1 MLDSCSYG
9 IKLRDR
15 THERR
20 SLLTAVRSDRGP
32 NIHLHLLGQ
41 SRRIACHELV
51 NAGLAR
57 HALRSAGKFSRRM
70 PIYHSSSVIKVC
82 FVMGCYVRSK
92 ADLFDGRPTSA
103 APPVRWLI

>member
-41 SRRIACHELV
+41 SRRIAMNWLTL
-51 NAGLAR
+51 GPRL
-57 HALRSAGKFSRRM
+57 ALRSAGKFSRRM